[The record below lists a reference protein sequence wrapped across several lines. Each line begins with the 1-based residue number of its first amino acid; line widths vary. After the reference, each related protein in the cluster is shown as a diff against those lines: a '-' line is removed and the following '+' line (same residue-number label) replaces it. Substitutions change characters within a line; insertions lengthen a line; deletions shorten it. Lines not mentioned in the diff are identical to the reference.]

1 MTGFSGWN
9 NDNGLWLI
17 LLLIVFGGFN
27 NNCGTCGNV
36 AGTTTCG
43 CNNVLGT
50 NTCGGG
56 NEAIWLLLLLCLFGN
71 NGCNN
76 NCIAGCGCS

>member
-1 MTGFSGWN
+1 MTGFSGLN

-27 NNCGTCGNV
+27 NNCGCNNV
-36 AGTTTCG
+36 LGTSTCG

-50 NTCGGG
+50 STCNNSG
-56 NEAIWLLLLLCLFGN
+56 NEIIWLLLLSCFLGN
-71 NGCNN
+71 NNSN